1 MVHLFCTTR
10 SFASKTFIYCGS
22 AFNLFCTRLVLVCM
36 RFLNKTVVMVVHL
49 FSMSCLRKELLGPII
64 RSEIVEKERL
74 LGPKFGSHFIFK
86 SWVESA
92 LFKNKK

>member
-1 MVHLFCTTR
+1 MKR
-10 SFASKTFIYCGS
+10 SLIG
-22 AFNLFCTRLVLVCM
+22 LQR
-36 RFLNKTVVMVVHL
+36 
-49 FSMSCLRKELLGPII
+49 LLGPII

-92 LFKNKK
+92 LNNEIGALNGVYKHFYEICALLQSSHFELF